1 MKIKKEIWKRAV
13 IKEELVELLGCAKK
27 ALILNQM
34 LYWVVRRHDYISF
47 YEEEQYFSEK
57 EIDINKADQVKNG
70 WIYKKAEELSNE
82 ILLKVDATTIRRHIS
97 VIVSR
102 GYLLERNNPKV
113 KYDKTFQYRP
123 NTNKILRDLI
133 ELGYRLDY
141 DSLID
146 WEYHCKVMGT
156 NLQNKDSKEKTT
168 DLKLYHTDQSMRNI
182 GAIPEITSSNSYSYN
197 TSTYVENIGAH
208 FLKFNSRKQLTSN
221 DIEAI
226 ERVVRLNLNSN
237 ELFKLISTCFK
248 ENQDKNIRA
257 FGYVEKY
264 ILSKINQNKNKLEG
278 NYKNG
283 AGKQQIR
290 GDFKKVREPDW
301 TKSLGSNWE
310 ADLDSSF

>member
-1 MKIKKEIWKRAV
+1 MKIKKESWKRAV

-34 LYWVVRRHDYISF
+34 LYWVVRRHDYKAF

-57 EIDINKADQVKNG
+57 EIDINKIDQVKKG

-97 VIVSR
+97 QIVSR

-123 NTNKILRDLI
+123 NTNKILRDLK
-133 ELGYRLDY
+133 ELGYHLDY
-141 DSLID
+141 ESLID

-156 NLQNKDSKEKTT
+156 NLQNKVTKEKKA
-168 DLKLYHTDQSMRNI
+168 DLKRYHTDQKVRSA
-182 GAIPEITSSNSYSYN
+182 GAIPEITSNNSYSNN
-197 TSTYVENIGAH
+197 TSSYVENIGVH
-208 FLKFNSRKQLTSN
+208 FLKISKREQLTSN

-226 ERVVRLNLNSN
+226 ERVVRLNLDSD

-257 FGYVEKY
+257 FGYVEKF

-278 NYKNG
+278 NYKHG

-290 GDFKKVREPDW
+290 GDFKKVKEPDW
-301 TKSLGSNWE
+301 TKSLGTNWE